1 MNMKRKIISILV
13 VFTILLSYG
22 IQMPVSIRTASDSI
36 SYSLKVYDSD
46 GQNYMEYPVIYAK
59 KSVTKHIGDKN
70 FYIDNGVDVDGDVY
84 YESSN
89 EKVVTV
95 DSSGS
100 VKIRGCGTAMIT
112 IIVAETDRYYPGE
125 KDVKVTV
132 LPNSIKDFK
141 VKSVVGG
148 VRYNWKK
155 MNFNN
160 VKCIIQA
167 SKDKRFKKYVT
178 EKPYPQ
184 LKKGYWRGVGL
195 KENKTYYIRIRQI
208 AKCSNKQF
216 KYGKWSKVIKVKIK

>member
-1 MNMKRKIISILV
+1 MNMRRKIISILV

-22 IQMPVSIRTASDSI
+22 IQMPVSIRAASDSI

-70 FYIDNGVDVDGDVY
+70 FYIDNGVDGDGDVY

-132 LPNSIKDFK
+132 LPNSIKKFK
-141 VKSVVGG
+141 VKSMENGIKCT
-148 VRYNWKK
+148 WKK

-167 SKDKRFKKYVT
+167 SENRKFKKPVT
-178 EKPYPQ
+178 AKPYSE
-184 LKKGYWRGVGL
+184 LKKGYWKGVGL
-195 KENKTYYIRIRQI
+195 KKNKVYYIRIRQI
-208 AKCSNKQF
+208 AKFSNKQF
-216 KYGKWSKVIKVKIK
+216 KYGKWSKIVKVKIK